1 MTPTATSLEP
11 TTHATAGHLAAVL
24 REEQAHY
31 ERLLI
36 VARRQGELL
45 TGRDLDGLDAC
56 SRTLSEGLD
65 AAGEVRARRESLAAA
80 LLRAAGADPTVSLSA
95 WLQGQPTPVQ
105 EELAGPVQD
114 VRRSA
119 GELARANEHNRR
131 LASFCLDLVE
141 EEAALL
147 RRSLLED
154 PAGRYDSGA
163 RPTANAQGS
172 VLRRQA

>member
-1 MTPTATSLEP
+1 MSQTASP
-11 TTHATAGHLAAVL
+11 IPATVSAEVRALRAVL
-24 REEQAHY
+24 EQEHDHY
-31 ERLLI
+31 VRLLA

-45 TGRDLDGLDAC
+45 SGRDLDGLDSC
-56 SRTLSEGLD
+56 SREL
-65 AAGEVRARRESLAAA
+65 AAGLEEATAARLRREDLAQRVMDSSGPA
-80 LLRAAGADPTVSLSA
+80 RHSLSL
-95 WLQGQPTPVQ
+95 WLAGQPDPVQ
-105 EELAGPVQD
+105 AELAGAVQD
-114 VRRSA
+114 VRRAA
-119 GELARANEHNRR
+119 GELERANEHNRR

-163 RPTANAQGS
+163 RPTTNAQGS